1 MDAARVLRAELVLH
15 GPTPFARSTARTC
28 TRRSPAGFVDGLFAD
43 RVISA
48 ATQPEDNSRIDR
60 GSRASMPLTR
70 LLRSRSMT
78 AKLFHVL
85 AGLCLSLPLA
95 ASVAFAGGTKTHSI
109 DDFADFEGGEV
120 EGAAIES
127 SGRVTRG
134 YASARTELELSSVF
148 TCLVDG
154 KQAWVGTADKATIQR
169 VDLRGATPTAEQLVE
184 LEGVVVSAL
193 ARLPSGDLV
202 AAVLPGGKLLR
213 VDKKGQV
220 SDFAELKDVTQ
231 IWAIV
236 PHANR
241 LLVATGPNG
250 QLWSVG
256 TDGKDAKVVLDVPEG
271 DVLSVLPVGDAIL
284 VGTSPKSRLYQV
296 RSDALEG
303 VLLHEFKG
311 DEIRALALSGS
322 TLVAAVNSFEDRS
335 ISSRVALTKQLNRSS
350 LTGEKPED
358 TNTQRARANADAQLW
373 AIDLAAGV
381 GQKRDVLRAQDAAW
395 ELWLDK
401 KDQYFIDLIA
411 TDDRGTVLA
420 ASSEGGKIYRARG
433 RRDVAVVADLE
444 ERQATS
450 MCLADNGDVLATASD
465 GAAVYALQQK
475 PAKQARWVSEVLDAE
490 QVARYGSFALR
501 GDGKLELRVR
511 TGPTREVD
519 DRWTTWTSVKLAAEN
534 DELRG
539 SADIP
544 NRRYLQLEVT
554 LADDAAALRG
564 ITAFYAPENLA
575 PLIESV
581 EINQPTF
588 TQKDDDESKPE
599 IEIAW
604 TVKDADEDELLYD
617 VRVRRSGEDEWVK
630 LNQDGPLSAKKI
642 VVDLDTLA
650 DGIYEAE
657 VRASDE
663 PNNGAGAAAS
673 DVLISEPFVIDR
685 TRPTLE
691 SVSAANGRITGV
703 AKDRGSYVHDVAF
716 AIDGG
721 DFRTASPSDGLFDS
735 SSEKFELVLP
745 ADLGPGTHRVV
756 VRARDARGNL
766 ETFALQV
773 TN

>member
-1 MDAARVLRAELVLH
+1 MTVQKLV
-15 GPTPFARSTARTC
+15 F
-28 TRRSPAGFVDGLFAD
+28 
-43 RVISA
+43 
-48 ATQPEDNSRIDR
+48 
-60 GSRASMPLTR
+60 
-70 LLRSRSMT
+70 
-78 AKLFHVL
+78 
-85 AGLCLSLPLA
+85 AGLCLSLPLV
-95 ASVAFAGGTKTHSI
+95 ASVAFAGGTKTHSL
-109 DDFADFEGGEV
+109 DDFADFEDGEV

-127 SGRVTRG
+127 NGRVTRG
-134 YASARTELELSSVF
+134 YASARADLELSSVF
-148 TCLVDG
+148 SCLVDG

-169 VDLRGATPTAEQLVE
+169 VDLRGATPTVEQLVE
-184 LEGVVVSAL
+184 LDGVVVSAM

-202 AAVLPGGKLLR
+202 AAVLPGGKLVRINKNGEVGEL
-213 VDKKGQV
+213 
-220 SDFAELKDVTQ
+220 AELKDVTQ

-236 PHANR
+236 PHQSR

-256 TDGKDAKVVLDVPEG
+256 TDGKDAKIVLDVPES

-296 RSDALEG
+296 TDVLEG

-311 DEIRALALSGS
+311 DEIRSLALSGT
-322 TLVAAVNSFEDRS
+322 TLVASVNVFEDRS
-335 ISSRVALTKQLNRSS
+335 ITSRTALTKQLNRSS
-350 LTGEKPED
+350 LTGERPED
-358 TNTQRARANADAQLW
+358 TNTSRPRANADATLW
-373 AIDLAAGV
+373 AVDL

-395 ELWLDK
+395 ELWFEK

-411 TDDRGTVLA
+411 IDDRGTVLA
-420 ASSEGGKIYRARG
+420 ASSDGGKIYRARG

-450 MCLADNGDVLATASD
+450 MCLAENGDVLATASD
-465 GAAVYALQQK
+465 GAAVYVLQQK

-519 DRWTTWTSVKLAAEN
+519 DRWTSWTSVKLASEN

-544 NRRYLQLEVT
+544 RRRYLQLEVT
-554 LADDAAALRG
+554 LADDAAQLRG

-575 PLIESV
+575 PLISA
-581 EINQPTF
+581 IDIKQPTF
-588 TQKDDDESKPE
+588 GAKDDEESKPE
-599 IEIAW
+599 IEIEW
-604 TVKDADEDELLYD
+604 TVEDRDEDELLYD
-617 VRVRRSGEDEWVK
+617 VRIRRQGEDRWVE
-630 LNQDGPLSAKKI
+630 LNQDGPLSNKKLTL
-642 VVDLDTLA
+642 DLDTLA
-650 DGIYEAE
+650 DGIYEVE

-691 SVSAANGRITGV
+691 SVTATANRVTGV

-716 AIDGG
+716 SVDGG

-735 SSEKFELVLP
+735 GTEKFELVLP
-745 ADLGPGTHRVV
+745 AELGAGVHRVV

-773 TN
+773 TI

>member
-1 MDAARVLRAELVLH
+1 
-15 GPTPFARSTARTC
+15 
-28 TRRSPAGFVDGLFAD
+28 
-43 RVISA
+43 
-48 ATQPEDNSRIDR
+48 
-60 GSRASMPLTR
+60 
-70 LLRSRSMT
+70 MT
-78 AKLFHVL
+78 AVKPWSVL

-95 ASVAFAGGTKTHSI
+95 ASVAFAGGTKTHTL
-109 DDFADFEGGEV
+109 DDFAEFERGEV

-134 YASARTELELSSVF
+134 YASARAELELSSVF

-169 VDLRGATPTAEQLVE
+169 VDLRGATPTTEQLVT

-193 ARLPSGDLV
+193 ARLPSGDLL
-202 AAVLPGGKLLR
+202 AALLPGGKLLR
-213 VDKKGQV
+213 VDKNGEV

-250 QLWSVG
+250 QLWSLG

-271 DVLSVLPVGDAIL
+271 DVLSVLPIGDAIL

-296 RSDALEG
+296 RSDTLDG

-311 DEIRALALSGS
+311 NEVRALALSGS
-322 TLVAAVNSFEDRS
+322 TLVAAVNSFDERS

-358 TNTQRARANADAQLW
+358 NNTQRPRANADTQLW
-373 AIDLAAGV
+373 AVDLGS
-381 GQKRDVLRAQDAAW
+381 KRDVLRAQDAAW
-395 ELWLDK
+395 ETWLEK
-401 KDQYFIDLIA
+401 KGQYFIDLLAI
-411 TDDRGTVLA
+411 DDRGTVLA

-450 MCLADNGDVLATASD
+450 LCSTGSGDVLATASD
-465 GAAVYALQQK
+465 GAAVYLLQQK

-490 QVARYGSFALR
+490 RVARYGSFALR
-501 GDGKLELRVR
+501 GDGKLQLRVR

-519 DRWTTWTSVKLAAEN
+519 DRWTNWTAVKLAAEN

-544 NRRYLQLEVT
+544 RRRYLQLEVT
-554 LADDAAALRG
+554 LADDDAVLRG

-575 PLIESV
+575 PLVQS
-581 EINQPTF
+581 INVKQPSF
-588 TQKDDDESKPE
+588 SAKDDGESKPE
-599 IEIAW
+599 IEIDW
-604 TVKDADEDELLYD
+604 TVQDRDKDELLYD
-617 VRVRRSGEDEWVK
+617 VRIRRSGDDEWVK
-630 LNQDGPLSAKKI
+630 LNQNGPLSSKKLT
-642 VVDLDTLA
+642 VDLDTLA
-650 DGIYEAE
+650 DGIYEVE

-663 PNNGAGAAAS
+663 PSNGAGAAAS

-685 TRPTLE
+685 TRPTIE
-691 SVSAANGRITGV
+691 NVTASGGRITGV

-716 AIDGG
+716 SIDGG
-721 DFRTASPSDGLFDS
+721 SFRAASPSDGLFDS
-735 SSEKFELVLP
+735 SSEKFELLLP
-745 ADLGPGTHRVV
+745 DDLSPGPHRVV

-773 TN
+773 TK

>member
-1 MDAARVLRAELVLH
+1 M
-15 GPTPFARSTARTC
+15 TAR
-28 TRRSPAGFVDGLFAD
+28 
-43 RVISA
+43 
-48 ATQPEDNSRIDR
+48 
-60 GSRASMPLTR
+60 
-70 LLRSRSMT
+70 
-78 AKLFHVL
+78 KLVHVL

-95 ASVAFAGGTKTHSI
+95 ASVAFAGGTKTHTL
-109 DDFADFEGGEV
+109 DDFSDFEGGEV

-127 SGRVTRG
+127 SGRITRG
-134 YASARTELELSSVF
+134 YASARAELELSSAF

-169 VDLRGATPTAEQLVE
+169 VDLRGATPTVEQVVE

-213 VDKKGQV
+213 VDKKGVV

-231 IWAIV
+231 IWAITL
-236 PHANR
+236 HANR

-256 TDGKDAKVVLDVPEG
+256 TDGKDAKVILDVPEG

-284 VGTSPKSRLYQV
+284 AGTSPKSRLYQV
-296 RSDALEG
+296 RTDALEG

-311 DEIRALALSGS
+311 DEVRGLALSG
-322 TLVAAVNSFEDRS
+322 TELIAAVNAFEDRS

-350 LTGEKPED
+350 LTGERPED
-358 TNTQRARANADAQLW
+358 TNTQRARANADAELW
-373 AIDLAAGV
+373 AVDLGS
-381 GQKRDVLRAQDAAW
+381 KRDVLRAQDAAW
-395 ELWLDK
+395 ELWFEK
-401 KDQYFIDLIA
+401 KDQYFIDLLAI
-411 TDDRGTVLA
+411 DDRGTVLA

-450 MCLADNGDVLATASD
+450 MCLAENGDVLATASD

-490 QVARYGSFALR
+490 HVARYGSFALR
-501 GDGKLELRVR
+501 GEGKLELRVR

-519 DRWTTWTSVKLAAEN
+519 DRWTAWTNVKLASEN

-544 NRRYLQLEVT
+544 RRRYMQLEVT

-575 PLIESV
+575 PLIESIDV
-581 EINQPTF
+581 KQPTF
-588 TQKDDDESKPE
+588 GPKDDDESKPE
-599 IEIAW
+599 IDIEW
-604 TVKDADEDELLYD
+604 TVQDSDEDELLYD
-617 VRVRRSGEDEWVK
+617 ARIRRSGEDEWVK

-642 VVDLDTLA
+642 TVDLNTLA
-650 DGIYEAE
+650 DGIYEVE

-663 PNNGAGAAAS
+663 PSNGAGAAAS

-691 SVSAANGRITGV
+691 AVTASGGRITGV

-721 DFRTASPSDGLFDS
+721 DFRTASASDGLFDS
-735 SSEKFELVLP
+735 STEKFELVLP
-745 ADLGPGTHRVV
+745 ADVGPGIHRVV

>member
-1 MDAARVLRAELVLH
+1 
-15 GPTPFARSTARTC
+15 
-28 TRRSPAGFVDGLFAD
+28 
-43 RVISA
+43 
-48 ATQPEDNSRIDR
+48 
-60 GSRASMPLTR
+60 
-70 LLRSRSMT
+70 MT
-78 AKLFHVL
+78 SKPWFIL

-95 ASVAFAGGTKTHSI
+95 ASVAFAGGTKTHSL
-109 DDFADFEGGEV
+109 DDFADFEDGEV
-120 EGAAIES
+120 EGAAIEG
-127 SGRVTRG
+127 SGRITRG
-134 YASARTELELSSVF
+134 YASTRAELELSSVF

-169 VDLRGATPTAEQLVE
+169 VDLRGATPSVEQLVE

-193 ARLPSGDLV
+193 ARLPSGDLL
-202 AAVLPGGKLLR
+202 AAVVPGGKLLR
-213 VDKKGQV
+213 IDKQGKV

-296 RSDALEG
+296 SADKLEG

-311 DEIRALALSGS
+311 DEIRGLALSGS
-322 TLVAAVNSFEDRS
+322 VLVAIVNTFEDRS
-335 ISSRVALTKQLNRSS
+335 ISSRSALTKQLNRSS
-350 LTGEKPED
+350 LTGERPED
-358 TNTQRARANADAQLW
+358 TNTTRSRANADAELW
-373 AIDLAAGV
+373 AVDL

-395 ELWLDK
+395 ELWFEK
-401 KDQYFIDLIA
+401 KDQYFIDLLA

-420 ASSEGGKIYRARG
+420 ASSDGGKIYRARG
-433 RRDVAVVADLE
+433 RRDVAVIADLE

-450 MCLADNGDVLATASD
+450 MCLAENGDVLATASD

-519 DRWTTWTSVKLAAEN
+519 DRWSTWTNVKLTAEN

-544 NRRYLQLEVT
+544 RRRYLQLEVT
-554 LADDAAALRG
+554 LATDDAQLRG
-564 ITAFYAPENLA
+564 ITAFYAPENVA
-575 PLIESV
+575 PLV
-581 EINQPTF
+581 EAIDIKQPTF
-588 TQKDDDESKPE
+588 SNNDDEESKPE
-599 IEIAW
+599 IEIEW
-604 TVKDADEDELLYD
+604 TAEDADEDELLYD
-617 VRVRRSGEDEWVK
+617 VRIRRSGDDEWVK
-630 LNQDGPLSAKKI
+630 LNQAGPLNAKKLT
-642 VVDLDTLA
+642 VDLDTLA
-650 DGIYEAE
+650 DGIYEVE

-663 PNNGAGAAAS
+663 PNNGAGAAAN

-691 SVSAANGRITGV
+691 AVNATGSRITGV

-716 AIDGG
+716 SIDGG
-721 DFRTASPSDGLFDS
+721 DFRSASPSDGLFDS
-735 SSEKFELVLP
+735 TTEKFELVLP
-745 ADLGPGTHRVV
+745 ADIGPGVHRVV

-773 TN
+773 TGP

>member
-1 MDAARVLRAELVLH
+1 
-15 GPTPFARSTARTC
+15 
-28 TRRSPAGFVDGLFAD
+28 
-43 RVISA
+43 
-48 ATQPEDNSRIDR
+48 
-60 GSRASMPLTR
+60 
-70 LLRSRSMT
+70 MT
-78 AKLFHVL
+78 SKNWFIL
-85 AGLCLSLPLA
+85 AGLCLSLPLV
-95 ASVAFAGGTKTHSI
+95 ASVAFAGGTKTHTL
-109 DDFADFEGGEV
+109 DDFADFDEGEA

-134 YASARTELELSSVF
+134 YASARAELELSSVF

-169 VDLRGATPTAEQLVE
+169 VDMRGATPSVEQLVE

-193 ARLPSGDLV
+193 ARLPSGDLL

-213 VDKKGQV
+213 VNNKTGEL

-296 RSDALEG
+296 SGDKLEG

-311 DEIRALALSGS
+311 DEIRALALSGT

-335 ISSRVALTKQLNRSS
+335 ISSRTALTKQLNRSS
-350 LTGEKPED
+350 LTGERPED
-358 TNTQRARANADAQLW
+358 QNTARARANADAELW
-373 AIDLAAGV
+373 AVEL
-381 GQKRDVLRAQDAAW
+381 GQKRDVVRAQDAAW
-395 ELWLDK
+395 ELWFEK
-401 KDQYFIDLIA
+401 KDQYFIDLLA
-411 TDDRGTVLA
+411 ADERGTVLA
-420 ASSEGGKIYRARG
+420 ASSDGGKIYRVRG

-450 MCLADNGDVLATASD
+450 MCMTETGDVLATASD

-519 DRWTTWTSVKLAAEN
+519 DRWTTWTPVKLASEN
-534 DELRG
+534 DERRG
-539 SADIP
+539 TADIP
-544 NRRYLQLEVT
+544 RRRYLQLEVT
-554 LADDAAALRG
+554 LADDAAQLRG

-575 PLIESV
+575 PRIES
-581 EINQPTF
+581 IDIKQPTF
-588 TQKDDDESKPE
+588 SAKDDDESKPE
-599 IEIAW
+599 IEIEW
-604 TVKDADEDELLYD
+604 TVEDSDEDELLHD
-617 VRVRRSGEDEWVK
+617 VRIRRSGETEWVK

-642 VVDLDTLA
+642 TVDLDTLA
-650 DGIYEAE
+650 DGIYEVE

-691 SVSAANGRITGV
+691 AVTATGNRVTGV

-721 DFRTASPSDGLFDS
+721 DFRAASPSDGLFDS
-735 SSEKFELVLP
+735 GSEKFELSLP
-745 ADLGPGTHRVV
+745 AEIGPGIHRVV

-773 TN
+773 SGP